1 MIEQLSQRETEVIRL
16 CAWGA
21 NIADIAADLHISQ
34 PTVEFHL
41 SNIRSKLHARNSTH
55 AAILA
60 IKHGFISLSD
70 VCSSDQYS
78 PPMERAAVTFS
89 RS

>member
-1 MIEQLSQRETEVIRL
+1 MIDHLSQRECEVIRL

-21 NIADIAADLHISQ
+21 STADIATDLCITER
-34 PTVEFHL
+34 TVEFHL
-41 SNIRSKLHARNSTH
+41 DNVRAKLHARNSTH
-55 AAILA
+55 AVALA
-60 IKHGFISLSD
+60 IKHGYISLSD